1 MFFKIRASCYFI
13 IIIVIIAI
21 CIFLTFQSEMWLV
34 RTERIRAN
42 GRVAPNRIQGGSS
55 LISSLMPVTSFSI
68 LGALTLLKSPRPGAL
83 EYSPH
88 PLLPLSGVSN
98 PRGDLRRDLRLC
110 NNCWI
115 SFLWI
120 KDA

>member
-1 MFFKIRASCYFI
+1 MFFKILASCYFI
-13 IIIVIIAI
+13 IIIIIAI

-34 RTERIRAN
+34 RTERIRADS
-42 GRVAPNRIQGGSS
+42 RVAPNRIQGGSS
-55 LISSLMPVTSFSI
+55 LISILMPVTSFSI
-68 LGALTLLKSPRPGAL
+68 PGALTLLKSPRPGAL

-98 PRGDLRRDLRLC
+98 PRGDLRDLRLC